1 MPTNGIAEGCENGL
15 RDRVFLESP
24 LGMPLHAQQKAFRTG
39 QAHGFDHAVIGAR
52 FHEQAGGKSVDALAV
67 QRIHARVVR
76 EAELGEDPAVA
87 HDDGMGGRIFVVEGK
102 PISRFVAV
110 EARHLFE
117 VLVECAAQ
125 RHVQFLKAT
134 ADAEHRHACRDGC
147 AQQRNRGG
155 VAGRIQHRAG
165 AGFFAAVK
173 TGRDIAE
180 AIALEG
186 ENARREE
193 MERLAAEPRG
203 ARARLFDFF
212 FRELRMT
219 YRKLEEDP
227 RTAEITRLV
236 ARERPTF
243 SESIL
248 AAERALI
255 ARILYDGHSTGEF
268 FIEKPKH
275 TAEMIQ
281 SATLKFRF
289 PQLWSA
295 EPLSQLEWELEGVLG
310 LIIEGI
316 AVQPRASA

>member
-1 MPTNGIAEGCENGL
+1 MSLTGTASAKDGI
-15 RDRVFLESP
+15 
-24 LGMPLHAQQKAFRTG
+24 K
-39 QAHGFDHAVIGAR
+39 
-52 FHEQAGGKSVDALAV
+52 
-67 QRIHARVVR
+67 
-76 EAELGEDPAVA
+76 
-87 HDDGMGGRIFVVEGK
+87 DG
-102 PISRFVAV
+102 
-110 EARHLFE
+110 
-117 VLVECAAQ
+117 
-125 RHVQFLKAT
+125 
-134 ADAEHRHACRDGC
+134 
-147 AQQRNRGG
+147 
-155 VAGRIQHRAG
+155 
-165 AGFFAAVK
+165 VK
-173 TGRDIAE
+173 TETRGQIMEAAKRRFSHFGYGKTTMAEVAADCAMSPGNLYRFFPGKLDIAE